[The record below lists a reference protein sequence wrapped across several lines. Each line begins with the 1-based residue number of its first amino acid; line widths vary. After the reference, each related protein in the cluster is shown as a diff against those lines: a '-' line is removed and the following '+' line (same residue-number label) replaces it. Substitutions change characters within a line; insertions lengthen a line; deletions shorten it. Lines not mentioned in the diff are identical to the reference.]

1 MKSLRYQMDANYRMI
16 PEVANETMNA
26 RTGESDDMHY
36 RPDRAGFS
44 MMLLLMVLWVCVI
57 PVVGNAA
64 PPDPGSAPP
73 PSVVVIPVATLDMV
87 PATEYVGHAEAIQA
101 VDLYAQVVGNI
112 RSVHFED
119 GQKIKDGM
127 LLFTIEP
134 DIYQA
139 RVSAAEAA
147 LSQAKASYEGNQ
159 ADVTSSESNI
169 VSAEA
174 DLDAARAAF
183 TRADKYLKRIRS
195 VDERSIVK
203 ANLDTA
209 ISDFL
214 QTKARVTQAKAL
226 IRQRE
231 SQLLQAKAL
240 LKQGQAR
247 ILQAQADLDVSRI
260 NLAYT
265 EIHSPITGRIGRA
278 LATKGNFVGPS
289 SGPLAHIVQMDPI
302 RVVYSISENDL
313 AGVQKALTDAGKDTD
328 RLLAPQLTLANGD
341 AYAHPGHVDFV
352 DNQVNPSTGTI
363 AVRAVFDNP
372 DGQLL
377 PGQYVTVRVKTSAPK
392 MVPVVPQSAVQQDQK
407 GAFVL
412 VVDKDNRVEVRR
424 VQTGPVTGE
433 LWAIESGLTPGDMVI
448 IQGIQKVRP
457 GQTVKAVTA
466 DNVQGR

>member
-1 MKSLRYQMDANYRMI
+1 MRYQVDTNYRII
-16 PEVANETMNA
+16 PEKENGTTHS
-26 RTGESDDMHY
+26 RTGRINDMHY
-36 RPDRAGFS
+36 RRARVGFGV
-44 MMLLLMVLWVCVI
+44 LLLVVLWTCII
-57 PVVGNAA
+57 PVAGIAA
-64 PPDPGSAPP
+64 PPGPGSAPP
-73 PSVVVIPVATLDMV
+73 PAVVVTPVTEQDIV
-87 PATEYVGHAEAIQA
+87 PATEYVGHVEAIQA

-119 GQKIKDGM
+119 GQKIKEGM

-147 LSQAKASYEGNQ
+147 LAQAKASYEGNQ
-159 ADVTSSESNI
+159 ADVASAEAN
-169 VSAEA
+169 VASAEA
-174 DLDAARAAF
+174 DLNSARAAF
-183 TRADKYLKRIRS
+183 IRADKYLKRIRS

-209 ISDFL
+209 VSDFL
-214 QTKARVTQAKAL
+214 QTKARVAQTKAM

-231 SQLLQAKAL
+231 SQLLQAKAV

-247 ILQAQADLDVSRI
+247 ILQAQADLDASRI

-265 EIHSPITGRIGRA
+265 EIHSPITGRIGKA
-278 LATKGNFVGPS
+278 IATKGNFVGPS
-289 SGPLAHIVQMDPI
+289 SGSLAHIVQMDPI

-313 AGVQKALTDAGKDTD
+313 AAIQKALADTGKDTE
-328 RLLAPQLTLANGD
+328 RLLAPRLTLSNGD
-341 AYAHPGHVDFV
+341 PYGHPGHVDFV

-363 AVRAVFDNP
+363 AIRAVFDNP
-372 DGQLL
+372 DGLLL

-412 VVDKDNRVEVRR
+412 VVEKDNRVGVRR

-433 LWAIESGLTPGDMVI
+433 LWAIEYGLTKGEMLI

-466 DNVQGR
+466 DKVQGR